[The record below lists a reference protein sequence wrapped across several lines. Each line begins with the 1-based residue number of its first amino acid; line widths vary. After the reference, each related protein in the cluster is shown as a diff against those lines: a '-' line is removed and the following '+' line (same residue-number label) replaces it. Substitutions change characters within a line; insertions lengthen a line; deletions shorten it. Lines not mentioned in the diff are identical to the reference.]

1 MPILETVVPDRHS
14 AVDPDRRWARDGV
27 PGRSFYGERGALS
40 LLELRDVK
48 VVYQRRDGTLV
59 PAVAGASLDVDAGE
73 IVGLVGETGCG
84 KSSLAK
90 AAVGLVPVAAGTVTF
105 DGRPVHVLGRRARR
119 ASERRLQLVFQNPY
133 ESINPR
139 RTVGAQVADAFA
151 ISHTLPRE
159 SWRARVDELLRRVGL
174 PLNLA
179 RRFPHQLSG
188 GQRQRIAIA
197 RALAAD
203 PAMIVLDE
211 PLSALDS
218 SVQAQVANLLVD
230 LARDLHVG
238 MLLISHD
245 LAIVRHV
252 AHRTA
257 VMYLGV
263 IVETAPTAGLWRKP
277 MHPYTQ
283 ALIDA
288 VPHAD
293 GAGHLPVAL
302 SGEIPDPARPPSGCR
317 FHPRCPHV
325 MERCLSD
332 VPELVKHGGDR
343 QVACWLH
350 EEPVA
355 ARPADDLRRVSR

>member
-1 MPILETVVPDRHS
+1 M
-14 AVDPDRRWARDGV
+14 
-27 PGRSFYGERGALS
+27 S
-40 LLELRDVK
+40 LLELRDVE
-48 VVYQRRDGTLV
+48 VVYQRRDGTPV
-59 PAVAGASLDVDAGE
+59 PAVVGASLDVDRGE

-84 KSSLAK
+84 KSSLAR
-90 AAVGLVPVAAGTVTF
+90 AAVGLVPTTRGSVMF
-105 DGRPVHVLGRRARR
+105 EGREVHVLGRRARP

-151 ISHTLPRE
+151 ISRTQQR
-159 SWRARVDELLRRVGL
+159 SSFGARVEQLLQRVGL
-174 PLNLA
+174 PVSMA

-211 PLSALDS
+211 PLSALDA
-218 SVQAQVANLLVD
+218 SVQAQVANLLVE
-230 LARDLHVG
+230 LARDLDVG

-263 IVETAPTAGLWRKP
+263 IVETAPTVELWKAP
-277 MHPYTQ
+277 KHPYTQ
-283 ALIDA
+283 ALIDSI
-288 VPHAD
+288 PHAD

-302 SGEIPDPARPPSGCR
+302 PGEIPDPAKPPTGCR
-317 FHPRCPHV
+317 FHPRCPRV
-325 MERCLSD
+325 MDRCRSE
-332 VPELVKHGGDR
+332 VPQLAAKGDGR
-343 QVACWLH
+343 EVACWLH
-350 EEPVA
+350 EKPLISQQS
-355 ARPADDLRRVSR
+355 ADVPRVPL

>member
-1 MPILETVVPDRHS
+1 M
-14 AVDPDRRWARDGV
+14 
-27 PGRSFYGERGALS
+27 
-40 LLELRDVK
+40 RDVE
-48 VVYQRRDGTLV
+48 VVYLRRDGTPV
-59 PAVAGASLDVDAGE
+59 PAVAGASLDVNAGE

-90 AAVGLVPVAAGTVTF
+90 AAVGLVPLAAGTVTF
-105 DGRPVHVLGRRARR
+105 EGRPIHVLGRRARR
-119 ASERRLQLVFQNPY
+119 PSERRLQLVFQNPY

-139 RTVGAQVADAFA
+139 RTVGAQVADALA
-151 ISHTLPRE
+151 IGRTTPRS
-159 SWRARVDELLRRVGL
+159 SWQPRVNDLLRRVGL
-174 PLNLA
+174 PLDLA

-263 IVETAPTAGLWRKP
+263 VVETAPTAQLWTAP

-288 VPHAD
+288 IPHAD

-302 SGEIPDPARPPSGCR
+302 TGEIPDPARPPSGCR

-325 MERCLSD
+325 MDRCLTD
-332 VPELVKHGGDR
+332 IPQLVAKGGGR
-343 QVACWLH
+343 RVACWLH
-350 EEPVA
+350 EEQVVASRA
-355 ARPADDLRRVSR
+355 ARVAP

>member
-1 MPILETVVPDRHS
+1 M
-14 AVDPDRRWARDGV
+14 
-27 PGRSFYGERGALS
+27 S
-40 LLELRDVK
+40 LLELRDIG
-48 VVYQRRDGTLV
+48 VVYQRRDGTPV
-59 PAVAGASLDVDAGE
+59 PAVVGASLDVNAGE

-84 KSSLAK
+84 KSSLAR
-90 AAVGLVPVAAGTVTF
+90 AAVGLVPTAHGSVRFEGQ
-105 DGRPVHVLGRRARR
+105 PVHVLGRRARPAR
-119 ASERRLQLVFQNPY
+119 ERRLQLVFQNPY

-139 RTVGAQVADAFA
+139 RTVGVQVADALA
-151 ISHTLPRE
+151 IGRTQAPSTFPH
-159 SWRARVDELLRRVGL
+159 RVEELLHRVGL
-174 PLNLA
+174 PSSMA

-211 PLSALDS
+211 PLSALDA
-218 SVQAQVANLLVD
+218 SVQAQVANLLVE
-230 LARDLHVG
+230 LARDLNVG

-263 IVETAPTAGLWRKP
+263 IVETAPTAELWKAP

-283 ALIDA
+283 ALIDSI
-288 VPHAD
+288 PHAD

-302 SGEIPDPARPPSGCR
+302 PGEIPDPAEPPSGCR
-317 FHPRCPHV
+317 FHPRCPRV
-325 MERCLSD
+325 MDRCRSD
-332 VPELVKHGGDR
+332 VPQLVVKDGAR
-343 QVACWLH
+343 EVACWLH
-350 EEPVA
+350 EGQPVTQETA
-355 ARPADDLRRVSR
+355 STPRLSR

>member
-1 MPILETVVPDRHS
+1 M
-14 AVDPDRRWARDGV
+14 
-27 PGRSFYGERGALS
+27 S
-40 LLELRDVK
+40 LLELRDVE
-48 VVYQRRDGTLV
+48 VVYQRRDGTPV
-59 PAVAGASLDVDAGE
+59 PAVAGVSLHVEPGE

-84 KSSLAK
+84 KSSLAR
-90 AAVGLVPVAAGTVTF
+90 AAVGLVPLAAGSVTF
-105 DGRPVHVLGRRARR
+105 EGRPVHVLGRRARPQR
-119 ASERRLQLVFQNPY
+119 ELRLQLVFQNPY
-133 ESINPR
+133 DSINPR

-151 ISHTLPRE
+151 IGRTLPRAR
-159 SWRARVDELLRRVGL
+159 WKQRVDDLLHRVGL
-174 PLNLA
+174 PASAA
-179 RRFPHQLSG
+179 RRYPHQLSG

-211 PLSALDS
+211 PLSALDA

-257 VMYLGV
+257 VMYLGLV
-263 IVETAPTAGLWRKP
+263 VETAPTSSLWRSP

-283 ALIDA
+283 ALINSI
-288 VPHAD
+288 PHAD
-293 GAGHLPVAL
+293 GAGHLPDAPT
-302 SGEIPDPARPPSGCR
+302 GEIPDPARPPGGCR

-325 MERCLSD
+325 MDRCRAEA
-332 VPELVKHGGDR
+332 PELVDRGGGR
-343 QVACWLH
+343 RTACWLY
-350 EEPVA
+350 EEPA
-355 ARPADDLRRVSR
+355 SLLADSREASL

>member
-1 MPILETVVPDRHS
+1 M
-14 AVDPDRRWARDGV
+14 
-27 PGRSFYGERGALS
+27 S
-40 LLELRDVK
+40 LLEMRDVE
-48 VVYQRRDGTLV
+48 VVYQRRDGTPV
-59 PAVAGASLDVDAGE
+59 PAVAGASLDVNAGE

-90 AAVGLVPVAAGTVTF
+90 AAVGLVPVAAGSVTF
-105 DGRPVHVLGRRARR
+105 EGRAVHVLGRRARR
-119 ASERRLQLVFQNPY
+119 PSERRLQLVFQNPY

-151 ISHTLPRE
+151 IGGTLPRS
-159 SWRARVDELLRRVGL
+159 SWRPRVEELLRRVGL
-174 PLNLA
+174 PLDLA

-218 SVQAQVANLLVD
+218 SVQAQVANLLMD

-263 IVETAPTAGLWRKP
+263 VVETAPTAQLWTRP

-288 VPHAD
+288 IPHAD

-302 SGEIPDPARPPSGCR
+302 TGEIPDPARPPSGCR
-317 FHPRCPHV
+317 FNPRCPHV
-325 MERCLSD
+325 MERCITD
-332 VPELVKHGGDR
+332 VPQLVAKAGGR
-343 QVACWLH
+343 RVACWLH
-350 EEPVA
+350 EE
-355 ARPADDLRRVSR
+355 RVEAHRAELPRLAQ

>member
-1 MPILETVVPDRHS
+1 MPVRSPRCERR
-14 AVDPDRRWARDGV
+14 AV
-27 PGRSFYGERGALS
+27 S
-40 LLELRDVK
+40 LLEMRDVE
-48 VVYQRRDGTLV
+48 VIYQRRDGTPV
-59 PAVAGASLDVDAGE
+59 PAVAGASLDVNPGE

-90 AAVGLVPVAAGTVTF
+90 AAVGLVPIAAGTVTF
-105 DGRPVHVLGRRARR
+105 EGHAVHVLGRRARR
-119 ASERRLQLVFQNPY
+119 PSERRLQLVFQNPY

-139 RTVGAQVADAFA
+139 RTVGSQVADALA
-151 ISHTLPRE
+151 IGRTTPKS
-159 SWRARVDELLRRVGL
+159 SWQPRVDQLLHRVGL
-174 PLNLA
+174 PFSMA

-203 PAMIVLDE
+203 PALIVLDE
-211 PLSALDS
+211 PLSALDA
-218 SVQAQVANLLVD
+218 SVQAQVANLLVE
-230 LARDLHVG
+230 LARDLQVG

-263 IVETAPTAGLWRKP
+263 VVETAPTAKLWTAP

-288 VPHAD
+288 IPRAD
-293 GAGHLPVAL
+293 GAGRLPVAL
-302 SGEIPDPARPPSGCR
+302 TGEIPDPARPPSGCR

-325 MERCLSD
+325 MDRCVIE
-332 VPELVKHGGDR
+332 VPQLVAKEGDR
-343 QVACWLH
+343 KVACWLH
-350 EEPVA
+350 EEPA
-355 ARPADDLRRVSR
+355 AAGRTAASPEMSL